1 MRLAYLVIRILCEV
15 SCNNFNSLRIIH
27 IFSELINLVKHMTA
41 YPSDSLGDVLRN
53 VFDFDINKPETLENL
68 SEVLTR
74 HG

>member
-1 MRLAYLVIRILCEV
+1 
-15 SCNNFNSLRIIH
+15 
-27 IFSELINLVKHMTA
+27 MTA

-68 SEVLTR
+68 SEILTR